1 MNPGLNSR
9 SFWKIGRLRELIAN
23 ATKQGI
29 FTPFIAIAESWL
41 KPFIPDAHL
50 HLDNYHIF
58 RADRLGP
65 KNGGALL
72 YIHNTIPI
80 EKSLSYDDDTC
91 NCVVCLSTVKKCIVA
106 SLYRPPNSSSESFS
120 KVLNFLDEF
129 ITKCN
134 NNNKLNIIV
143 FGDFNFPGVRW
154 DGSENF
160 TCPSASI
167 SFPFL
172 SSFISNHFLS
182 QQVTKNTRLN
192 NILDLLLTS
201 DPHFVQSLQV
211 EKTPLSD
218 HNILKIYTSFFNNNI
233 MIHNNHDESSSH
245 DFNGLNMRTS
255 NVAAIKQEFQSIHWE
270 SLMIGSIQDF
280 PEKFNQTIY
289 NTLRKHTKLKNKTK
303 RRSIRNVH
311 IRNRKIRKYNKK
323 LLVSTNPEIA

>member
-129 ITKCN
+129 ITKY
-134 NNNKLNIIV
+134 NNKLNIIV
-143 FGDFNFPGVRW
+143 FGDFPGVRW
-154 DGSENF
+154 DGGENF
-160 TCPSASI
+160 IFPSTSI

-172 SSFISNHFLS
+172 SSFIPNHFLS
-182 QQVTKNTRLN
+182 
-192 NILDLLLTS
+192 
-201 DPHFVQSLQV
+201 
-211 EKTPLSD
+211 
-218 HNILKIYTSFFNNNI
+218 
-233 MIHNNHDESSSH
+233 
-245 DFNGLNMRTS
+245 
-255 NVAAIKQEFQSIHWE
+255 
-270 SLMIGSIQDF
+270 
-280 PEKFNQTIY
+280 
-289 NTLRKHTKLKNKTK
+289 
-303 RRSIRNVH
+303 
-311 IRNRKIRKYNKK
+311 
-323 LLVSTNPEIA
+323 